1 MATQKKKGRL
11 IRNLFYFLSL
21 LVTAGVCYIAILMLS
36 GQFEDG
42 LTHPPAEDAALL
54 QPGQTVRF
62 ADLQE
67 TFGAPLPQLPGY
79 PMQGQAL
86 NVPYNGKSVRK
97 AVQQYEGFTL
107 SAVQPAFASPLLLH
121 PELSL
126 SMETDYSVAGLPAAL
141 AEGENEYCFYFSTE
155 EAAYSLHAQNMDRE
169 NFLALAALISFP
181 NE

>member
-1 MATQKKKGRL
+1 MAKKKIIGPL
-11 IRNLFYFLSL
+11 LRNLFYFLGL
-21 LVTAGVCYIAILMLS
+21 LAIAGICYVAVIMLS
-36 GQFEDG
+36 SQFEDG
-42 LTHPPAEDAALL
+42 LTQPPAESVQPL
-54 QPGQTVRF
+54 QPGQTQSISV
-62 ADLQE
+62 LQE
-67 TFGAPLPQLPGY
+67 TFGAPLLHLPRY

-86 NVPYNGKSVRK
+86 NATYNGKSVRK

-126 SMETDYSVAGLPAAL
+126 SMETEYSVAGLPAAL

-155 EAAYSLHAQNMDRE
+155 EAAYSLHAAGIDKE
-169 NFLALAALISFP
+169 NFLSLAALIAFP

>member
-1 MATQKKKGRL
+1 MAKQKKMGRL
-11 IRNLFYFLSL
+11 IRNLFYFLGL
-21 LVTAGVCYIAILMLS
+21 LASAGVCYIALLMLS

-42 LTHPPAEDAALL
+42 LTHPPAVGTALL
-54 QPGQTVRF
+54 QPGQTTDF
-62 ADLQE
+62 AALE
-67 TFGAPLPQLPGY
+67 ENFGAPLPKLPGY

-155 EAAYSLHAQNMDRE
+155 EAAYSLHAQNMDRK
-169 NFLALAALISFP
+169 NFLSLAALISFP

>member
-1 MATQKKKGRL
+1 MAKQKKKGRL
-11 IRNLFYFLSL
+11 IRNLFYFLGL
-21 LVTAGVCYIAILMLS
+21 LVTAAACYIAIIMLS

-42 LTHPPAEDAALL
+42 LSHPPAEGTALL
-54 QPGQTVRF
+54 QPGQTQNF
-62 ADLQE
+62 TALEE
-67 TFGAPLPQLPGY
+67 TFGAPLPKLPGY

-86 NVPYNGKSVRK
+86 NKDYNGKSVRM

-141 AEGENEYCFYFSTE
+141 AEGENEYCFYFSTD
-155 EAAYSLHAQNMDRE
+155 EAAYSLHAQNIDRE

>member
-1 MATQKKKGRL
+1 MARQKKKRKI
-11 IRNLFYFLSL
+11 IRNLFYFLGL
-21 LVTAGVCYIAILMLS
+21 LLAAAVCYVAIVMLS
-36 GQFEDG
+36 GQFEDSR
-42 LTHPPAEDAALL
+42 PPEAAQSVSPL
-54 QPGQTVRF
+54 QPGQTIR
-62 ADLQE
+62 LE
-67 TFGAPLPQLPGY
+67 ELENTFGAPLPHLPGY
-79 PMQGQAL
+79 AMQGQAT
-86 NVPYNGKSVRK
+86 NAAYNGHAVRK

-169 NFLALAALISFP
+169 NFLALAALIAFP

>member
-1 MATQKKKGRL
+1 MVTKKKKGRL
-11 IRNLFYFLSL
+11 IRNLFYFLGL
-21 LVTAGVCYIAILMLS
+21 LVTAAVCYIAIIMLS

-42 LTHPPAEDAALL
+42 LSHPPAEGTALL
-54 QPGQTVRF
+54 QPGQTKNF
-62 ADLQE
+62 TALEE
-67 TFGAPLPQLPGY
+67 TFGAPLPKLPGY

-86 NVPYNGKSVRK
+86 NKTYNGKAVRM

-155 EAAYSLHAQNMDRE
+155 EAAYSLHAAGIDKE
-169 NFLALAALISFP
+169 NFLSLAALISFP